1 MMIRVLRGLAGLAIL
16 AVGLFVMN
24 GLIGL
29 KETPVVKPRAAS
41 ARAVKGM
48 PVTNGALSPE
58 VAIEG
63 RVQAMNRMTILSEVS
78 GLLPVGGK
86 EFREGVTF
94 GRDEAMVRLNDA
106 EPRAT
111 LVAQRS
117 QWLQLISSMLADV
130 QADFPDRFETWR
142 GFVQSIDVEV
152 PVPDLPEFA
161 TERERLYFTG
171 RGVISGYHN
180 LLASEERL
188 SKFTLA
194 APFDGVVT
202 QALVQP
208 GSMVRAGQP
217 LGTFVG
223 TGAFEVKSAVHSRHL
238 SVLSPG
244 DAMSLVQ
251 EDGATVATGQV
262 SRISGNVDPTTQS
275 ASVFC
280 EVRAVSGQ
288 TLRDGRFLSG
298 VVQGRPQEALVAIG
312 EALIEGEA
320 GQEQV
325 FVIRDGML
333 ALTPVRVVHKD
344 RDQALVSGLENGA
357 VLLAEPMAGAY
368 EGMLVEVIEP

>member
-1 MMIRVLRGLAGLAIL
+1 MIRVLRGLAGLAIL

-29 KETPVVKPRAAS
+29 KETPAVKPRTAA

-117 QWLQLISSMLADV
+117 QWLQLPASMLADV
-130 QADFPDRFETWR
+130 QADFPDRSETWR

-171 RGVISGYHN
+171 RGVVSGYHN

-223 TGAFEVKSAVHSRHL
+223 TGAFEVKSAVHARHL

-244 DAMSLVQ
+244 DAVSLVQ

-298 VVQGRPQEALVAIG
+298 VVQGRPQEARVAID

-320 GQEQV
+320 GQEKV

-344 RDQALVSGLENGA
+344 RDQALVSGLEDGA

>member
-1 MMIRVLRGLAGLAIL
+1 MIRVLRGLAGLAIL

-29 KETPVVKPRAAS
+29 KETPAVNPRTAA

-86 EFREGVTF
+86 EFREGVSF
-94 GRDEAMVRLNDA
+94 GRNEAMVRLNDA

-117 QWLQLISSMLADV
+117 QWLQLLASMLADV
-130 QADFPDRFETWR
+130 QADFPDRSETWR

-171 RGVISGYHN
+171 RGVVSGYHN

-223 TGAFEVKSAVHSRHL
+223 TGAFEVKSAVHARHL

-244 DAMSLVQ
+244 DAVSLVQ
-251 EDGATVATGQV
+251 EGGATVATGQV

-298 VVQGRPQEALVAIG
+298 VVQGRPQEALVAID

-320 GQEQV
+320 GQEKV

-344 RDQALVSGLENGA
+344 RDQALVSGLEDGA

>member
-29 KETPVVKPRAAS
+29 KETPAVKPRAAA

-63 RVQAMNRMTILSEVS
+63 RVQAMNRMTILSEAS

-130 QADFPDRFETWR
+130 QADFPERSETWR
-142 GFVQSIDVEV
+142 GFVESIDVEV

-161 TERERLYFTG
+161 TERERLYLTG
-171 RGVISGYHN
+171 RGVVSGYHN

-188 SKFTLA
+188 NKFTLS

-223 TGAFEVKSAVHSRHL
+223 TGAFEVKSAVHARHL
-238 SVLSPG
+238 TVLSPG
-244 DAMSLVQ
+244 DAVSLVQ

-344 RDQALVSGLENGA
+344 RDQALVSGLEDGA

>member
-1 MMIRVLRGLAGLAIL
+1 MIRVLRGLAGLAIL

-29 KETPVVKPRAAS
+29 KETPAVKPRTAA

-117 QWLQLISSMLADV
+117 QWLQLLASMLADV
-130 QADFPDRFETWR
+130 QADFPDRSETWR

-171 RGVISGYHN
+171 RGVVSGYHN

-223 TGAFEVKSAVHSRHL
+223 TGAFEVKSAVHARHL

-244 DAMSLVQ
+244 DAVSLVQ

-298 VVQGRPQEALVAIG
+298 VVQGRPQEALVAID

-320 GQEQV
+320 GQEKV

-344 RDQALVSGLENGA
+344 RDQALVSGLEDGA

>member
-1 MMIRVLRGLAGLAIL
+1 MIRVLRGLAGLAIL

-171 RGVISGYHN
+171 RGVVSGYHN

-244 DAMSLVQ
+244 DAVSLVQ

>member
-1 MMIRVLRGLAGLAIL
+1 MIRVLRGLAGLAIL

-130 QADFPDRFETWR
+130 QADLPDRFETWR

-171 RGVISGYHN
+171 RGVVSGYHN

-244 DAMSLVQ
+244 DAVSLVQ

>member
-1 MMIRVLRGLAGLAIL
+1 MIRVLRGLAGLAIL

-29 KETPVVKPRAAS
+29 KETPAVKPRAAA

-48 PVTNGALSPE
+48 PVTNGELSPE

-94 GRDEAMVRLNDA
+94 GREEAMVRLNDA

-117 QWLQLISSMLADV
+117 QWLQLLSSMLADV
-130 QADFPDRFETWR
+130 QADFPERSETWR
-142 GFVQSIDVEV
+142 EFVQSIDVEV

-171 RGVISGYHN
+171 RGVVSGYHN

-188 SKFTLA
+188 NKFTLA

-223 TGAFEVKSAVHSRHL
+223 TGAFEVKSAVHARHL

-244 DAMSLVQ
+244 DAVSLVQ

-280 EVRAVSGQ
+280 EVRAVSGH

-298 VVQGRPQEALVAIG
+298 AVQGRPQEALVAID
-312 EALIEGEA
+312 EALIEEEP

-344 RDQALVSGLENGA
+344 RDKALVSGLEDGS

-368 EGMLVEVIEP
+368 EGMLVKVIEP

>member
-1 MMIRVLRGLAGLAIL
+1 MIRVLRGLAGLAIL

-29 KETPVVKPRAAS
+29 KETPAVKPRTAA

-86 EFREGVTF
+86 EFREGVSF
-94 GRDEAMVRLNDA
+94 GRNEAMVRLNDA

-117 QWLQLISSMLADV
+117 QWLQLLASMLADV
-130 QADFPDRFETWR
+130 QADFPDRSETWR

-171 RGVISGYHN
+171 RGVVSGYHN

-223 TGAFEVKSAVHSRHL
+223 TGAFEVKSAVHARHL

-244 DAMSLVQ
+244 DAVSLVQ

-298 VVQGRPQEALVAIG
+298 VVQGRSQEARVAID

-320 GQEQV
+320 GQEKV

-344 RDQALVSGLENGA
+344 RDQALVSGLEDGA

>member
-1 MMIRVLRGLAGLAIL
+1 MIRVLRGLAGLAIL

>member
-1 MMIRVLRGLAGLAIL
+1 MIRVLRGLAGLAIL

-29 KETPVVKPRAAS
+29 KETPAVKPRAAA

-117 QWLQLISSMLADV
+117 QWLQLLSSMLADV
-130 QADFPDRFETWR
+130 QADFPERSETWR
-142 GFVQSIDVEV
+142 EFVQSIDVEV

-171 RGVISGYHN
+171 RGVVSGYHN

-194 APFDGVVT
+194 APFEGVVT

-223 TGAFEVKSAVHSRHL
+223 TGAFEVKSAVHARHL
-238 SVLSPG
+238 TVLSPG
-244 DAMSLVQ
+244 DAVSLVQ

-312 EALIEGEA
+312 EALIEGEV
-320 GQEQV
+320 GQEKV

-344 RDQALVSGLENGA
+344 RDQALVSGLENGV

>member
-1 MMIRVLRGLAGLAIL
+1 MIRVLRGLAGLAIL

-29 KETPVVKPRAAS
+29 KETPAVKPRTAA

-117 QWLQLISSMLADV
+117 QWLQLLASMLADV
-130 QADFPDRFETWR
+130 QADFPDRSETWR

-171 RGVISGYHN
+171 RGVVSGYHN

-188 SKFTLA
+188 SRFTLA

-223 TGAFEVKSAVHSRHL
+223 TGAFEVKSAVHARHL

-244 DAMSLVQ
+244 DAVSLVQ

-298 VVQGRPQEALVAIG
+298 VVQGRPQEALVAID

-320 GQEQV
+320 GQEKV

-344 RDQALVSGLENGA
+344 RDQALVSGLEDGA

>member
-1 MMIRVLRGLAGLAIL
+1 MIRVLRGLAGLAIL

-29 KETPVVKPRAAS
+29 KETPAVKPRAAA

-130 QADFPDRFETWR
+130 QADFPERSETWR
-142 GFVQSIDVEV
+142 GLVESIDVEV

-171 RGVISGYHN
+171 RGVVSGYHN

-188 SKFTLA
+188 NKFTLS

-223 TGAFEVKSAVHSRHL
+223 TGAFEVKSAVHARHL
-238 SVLSPG
+238 TVLSPG
-244 DAMSLVQ
+244 DAVSLVQ

-262 SRISGNVDPTTQS
+262 SRISGNVDPMTQS

-344 RDQALVSGLENGA
+344 RDQALVSGLEDGA

>member
-1 MMIRVLRGLAGLAIL
+1 MIRVLRGLAGLAIL

-29 KETPVVKPRAAS
+29 KETPAVKPRTAA

-86 EFREGVTF
+86 EFREGVSF
-94 GRDEAMVRLNDA
+94 GRNEAMVRLNDA

-117 QWLQLISSMLADV
+117 QWLQLLASMLADV
-130 QADFPDRFETWR
+130 QADFPDRSETWR

-171 RGVISGYHN
+171 RGVVSGYHN

-188 SKFTLA
+188 SRFTLA

-223 TGAFEVKSAVHSRHL
+223 TGAFEVKSAVHARHL

-244 DAMSLVQ
+244 DAVSLVQ

-298 VVQGRPQEALVAIG
+298 VVQGRPQEALVAID

-320 GQEQV
+320 GQEKV

-344 RDQALVSGLENGA
+344 RDQALVSGLEDGA

>member
-1 MMIRVLRGLAGLAIL
+1 MIRVLRGLAGLAIL

-130 QADFPDRFETWR
+130 QADFPDRFGTWR

-171 RGVISGYHN
+171 RGVVSGYHN

-244 DAMSLVQ
+244 DAVSLVQ

>member
-1 MMIRVLRGLAGLAIL
+1 MIRVLRGLAGLAIL

-29 KETPVVKPRAAS
+29 KETPAVNPRTAA

-86 EFREGVTF
+86 EFREGVSF
-94 GRDEAMVRLNDA
+94 GRNEAMVRLNDA

-117 QWLQLISSMLADV
+117 QWLQLLASMLADV
-130 QADFPDRFETWR
+130 QADFPDRSETWR

-171 RGVISGYHN
+171 RGVVSGYHN

-223 TGAFEVKSAVHSRHL
+223 TGAFEVKSAVHARHL

-244 DAMSLVQ
+244 DAVSLVQ

-298 VVQGRPQEALVAIG
+298 VVQGRPQEALVAID

-320 GQEQV
+320 GQEKV

-344 RDQALVSGLENGA
+344 RDQALVSGLEDGA

>member
-1 MMIRVLRGLAGLAIL
+1 MIRVLRGLAGLAIL

-29 KETPVVKPRAAS
+29 KETPAVKPRAAA

-63 RVQAMNRMTILSEVS
+63 RVQAMNRMTILSEAS

-130 QADFPDRFETWR
+130 QADFPERSETWR
-142 GFVQSIDVEV
+142 GFVESIDVEV

-171 RGVISGYHN
+171 RGVVSGYHN

-188 SKFTLA
+188 NKFTLS

-223 TGAFEVKSAVHSRHL
+223 TGAFEVKSAVHARHL
-238 SVLSPG
+238 TVLSPG
-244 DAMSLVQ
+244 DAVSLVQ

-344 RDQALVSGLENGA
+344 RDQALVSGLEDGA